1 MEEQVRECHATH
13 RDAQVVHLGEIGLPS
28 FAWLMP
34 LFEDHVLLRPMQR
47 FPLRDVALQGAHL
60 DRLIPL
66 GMSLAQQRKQR
77 RPEASPDR
85 VAAPARPTA
94 SLLQMGSGAF
104 ATCGDVSVRWANFP
118 APSYRRAVHSLI
130 PARAATTCWVAPLCL
145 ACINSLTSVSFFT

>member
-1 MEEQVRECHATH
+1 MEEQVRECHATD

-60 DRLIPL
+60 DRLILL

-94 SLLQMGSGAF
+94 SLLQTGSGAF
-104 ATCGDVSVRWANFP
+104 ATCGDVSVRWATFLP
-118 APSYRRAVHSLI
+118 VHTDGPFVRSSLLGRRRRVGWLLCVSL
-130 PARAATTCWVAPLCL
+130 A
-145 ACINSLTSVSFFT
+145 